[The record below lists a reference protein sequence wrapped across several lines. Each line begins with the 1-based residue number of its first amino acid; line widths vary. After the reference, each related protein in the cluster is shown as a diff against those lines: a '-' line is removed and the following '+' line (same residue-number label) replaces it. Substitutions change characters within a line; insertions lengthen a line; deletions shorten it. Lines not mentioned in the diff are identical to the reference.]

1 VITPLDMRVLDA
13 NARYAGISIL
23 EAMEKAGRGVSD
35 FLLKEFAAKG
45 KRVAI
50 LVGTGN
56 NGGDGLVAAWHL
68 RDLCVVTLI
77 LARGPDDF
85 ATNEAR
91 HNWGRVQSAVAHVDT
106 THAKETIASAD
117 LIVDALLGIG
127 ARPGPVREPYRTL
140 LDVAA
145 ASGKPIISVDIPSG
159 LGGDLAVHPAATV
172 TMHDVKEGMTEANS
186 GRITVVDVGF
196 SGEPASL
203 IGPGDFL
210 YYPIPREDSHKGQ
223 NGRLLVIGGGP
234 FTGAPA
240 LAAFGA
246 YGIGADVVHVA
257 TPQDTAAVVAGYS
270 PNLIVHGL
278 PGHVLGPSAV
288 GAVHDLL
295 EKMDALVIGPGLGD
309 AADTLTAI
317 REILAAVKVPTVID
331 ADGITAVSKDLGL
344 LSGKPVVVTPHA
356 REYEILSGAALPKDS
371 EGRAH
376 RVRELAAK
384 HGITVLL
391 KGKVDL
397 VTDGTQVRHN
407 RTGNAGMT
415 VGGTG
420 DVLAGIVGGLLAKGV
435 APFPAARMAAFANGH
450 AGDLAFREKSY
461 GLTATD
467 VAANVPAVLRAFV
480 RA

>member
-1 VITPLDMRVLDA
+1 MRVLDA
-13 NARYAGISIL
+13 NARYSGVSIL
-23 EAMEKAGRGVSD
+23 EAMEKAGKGVAD
-35 FLLKEFAAKG
+35 FLLKEFAVKG
-45 KRVAI
+45 KRIAI

-68 RDLCVVTLI
+68 RDVCEPTLV

-91 HNWGRVQSAVAHVDT
+91 HNWGRVQSAIAQVDAAHAREVL
-106 THAKETIASAD
+106 ASAD

-127 ARPGPVREPYRTL
+127 ARPGPVREPYRSL
-140 LDVAA
+140 IEMII
-145 ASGKPIISVDIPSG
+145 ASGKPIVSVDVPSG
-159 LGGDLAVHPAATV
+159 LGGDLAVRPAATV
-172 TMHDVKEGMTEANS
+172 TMHDVKEGMNEANS
-186 GRITVVDVGF
+186 GKITVVDVGF

-210 YYPIPREDSHKGQ
+210 YYPIPREESHKGQ
-223 NGRLLVIGGGP
+223 NGRLLVVGGGP

-257 TPQDTAAVVAGYS
+257 TPEATAAVVAGYS

-278 PGHVLGPSAV
+278 PGRVLGPGDV
-288 GAVHDLL
+288 GAVGDLL
-295 EKMDALVIGPGLGD
+295 KGMDALVIGPGLGD
-309 AADTLTAI
+309 AADTLVAV
-317 REILAAVKVPTVID
+317 REILRAAKVPTVID

-344 LSGKPVVVTPHA
+344 LSGKSIVVTPHA
-356 REYEILSGAALPKDS
+356 REYEALSGAALPK
-371 EGRAH
+371 ETEARAH
-376 RVRELAAK
+376 RVRDLAAK
-384 HGITVLL
+384 HSIIVLL

-450 AGDLAFREKSY
+450 AGDLAFRDKSY